1 MNAISQ
7 NIFIQ
12 YLVWYFYDQPR
23 KILKT
28 WKGFLLFNLEYF
40 SVFLLLKTFFSL
52 WRQYKWFY
60 PRGLDIPKY
69 LETFF
74 SNIIS
79 RVLGAILRTFI
90 ILAGIFFEI
99 LILIIGFLI
108 FVGWLVLPALLI
120 SVLFFGIK

>member
-12 YLVWYFYDQPR
+12 YLTWHFYDQPR

-28 WKGFLLFNLEYF
+28 WEGFLLFNLEYF
-40 SVFLLLKTFFSL
+40 SVFLLLKTFFSP
-52 WRQYKWFY
+52 WRQYTWSY

-74 SNIIS
+74 SNRIS
-79 RVLGAILRTFI
+79 SILGAILRAPI
-90 ILAGIFFEI
+90 IITGIIFEI

-108 FVGWLVLPALLI
+108 FLGWLVLPALLVFI
-120 SVLFFGIK
+120 LIKNV

>member
-1 MNAISQ
+1 MSAISQ

-12 YLVWYFYDQPR
+12 YLVWHFYDQPR

-40 SVFLLLKTFFSL
+40 SVFLLLKTFFSP
-52 WRQYKWFY
+52 WRQYRWFY

-74 SNIIS
+74 SNMIS
-79 RVLGAILRTFI
+79 RVLGAILRTGI
-90 ILAGIFFEI
+90 ILTGIFFEI
-99 LILIIGFLI
+99 LILITGFLV
-108 FVGWLVLPALLI
+108 FTGWFILPALLVFI
-120 SVLFFGIK
+120 LIKNV